1 LLFLGAMAF
10 TAHRCLASDTAAS
23 SGAIDRKFLF
33 IGLSVT
39 RSLREFAFDTCHA
52 RRVFKEFL
60 SMTTMSASEI
70 ALVTLEDIESAARG
84 LAKVATR
91 TPLLPF
97 DALSERVGV
106 PVYVKPEMLQRGGA
120 FKFRGAYTY
129 VSRLSPEQRSRGVIA
144 PSSGNHAQAVA
155 LAAKLFGVPAT
166 VVMPTT
172 VTPAKRSGAERLGAR
187 IVLAGTTTNE
197 RYEKALEIVNDEG
210 GTLVPPY
217 DDPAIIAGQGTL
229 GLEIAADVPDV
240 GTVLVQVGGG
250 GLSAGVATAI
260 KERVPTV
267 RVVAVEP
274 AGAPKLS
281 RAREA
286 GRPVRLDKTK
296 SLADGLMAIEIG
308 RLPFAHHERYVDDVV
323 TVADS
328 ALAPAMR
335 LILDRLK
342 LVTEPSGAITVAAVM
357 EGLVRPTDGR
367 PVVLVLSGGNIEWD
381 GLQELLTRA

>member
-1 LLFLGAMAF
+1 MP
-10 TAHRCLASDTAAS
+10 
-23 SGAIDRKFLF
+23 
-33 IGLSVT
+33 
-39 RSLREFAFDTCHA
+39 
-52 RRVFKEFL
+52 
-60 SMTTMSASEI
+60 TMSASEI
-70 ALVTLEDIESAARG
+70 RLVTLDEIESAARG
-84 LAKVATR
+84 LAGVAVR
-91 TPLLPF
+91 TPLLAF
-97 DALSERVGV
+97 DALTERVGA
-106 PVYVKPEMLQRGGA
+106 PVFVKPEMLQRGGA

-129 VSRLSPEQRSRGVIA
+129 LSRLSAAQRAKGVVA

-187 IVLAGTTTNE
+187 VVLAGTTTSE
-197 RYEKALEIVNDEG
+197 RYEKALEISHAEG

-229 GLEIAADVPDV
+229 GLEIAIDAPEV
-240 GTVLVQVGGG
+240 GTVVVQAGGG

-260 KERVPTV
+260 KQRVPSA

-286 GRPVRLDKTK
+286 GHPVRLDHTK
-296 SLADGLMAIEIG
+296 SLADGLMASEIG
-308 RLPFAHHERYVDDVV
+308 RVPFAHHERYVDDVV
-323 TVADS
+323 TVDDA
-328 ALAPAMR
+328 ALAPAVR
-335 LILDRLK
+335 LLLDRMK
-342 LVTEPSGAITVAAVM
+342 LVAEPSGAITIAALM
-357 EGLVRPTDGR
+357 RGLVTPRDSR
-367 PVVLVLSGGNIEWD
+367 PVVAVLSGGNIEWP